1 MDSFIDLLKNRS
13 EELEEII
20 CQSKKQLSVL
30 PKGKLRIATKRYGPQ
45 FYVKTDGEE
54 EVYLTGKQRGLAARL
69 AQRDYSEKVL
79 KQAVRA
85 QRCIKMAIRVCL
97 ENPIVAIWT
106 GMHPARRALVEPFE
120 VADEEFVERWSNES
134 YEPKKFDE
142 NDISYTTERGERVR
156 SKSEKIIADMLFA
169 RGVPY
174 YYEFPLHLPGRGD
187 IYPDFRVLNV
197 RLRREFRLEH
207 FGMMDNPEYAASF
220 LRKMRS
226 YEQSGYFPGDNLLF
240 TMETSREPLRP
251 ETVNELIHRFLL

>member
-1 MDSFIDLLKNRS
+1 MDSFIDVLKKRE

-20 CQSKKQLSVL
+20 FQCKKQLSEL
-30 PKGKLRIATKRYGPQ
+30 PKGKLRVAARRYGAQ
-45 FYVKTDGEE
+45 YYAKTDGKR
-54 EVYLTGKQRGLAARL
+54 EVYLTKKQRGLASKL
-69 AQRDYSEKVL
+69 AQRNYCERVLQQAISEQKHL
-79 KQAVRA
+79 RA
-85 QRCIKMAIRVCL
+85 MMKTCR
-97 ENPIVAIWT
+97 ENSIVAIWT

-120 VADEEFVERWSNES
+120 VTDEEFVERWSNES

-226 YEQSGYFPGDNLLF
+226 YEQSGFFPGDNLLF